1 MSNMT
6 RLSIPMTP
14 AAMIAAPRHLWLA
27 TLGAA
32 AVTREWAERDAAA
45 MFRSLIKEG
54 TVVESRAI
62 NLVGHRIGSSMKRA
76 NALARDARSG
86 VKSSVE
92 SLANAASTFVRT
104 KVPTVRAQ
112 VRGRKRRREAQVG
125 GEDGEARSDRSPDA
139 PRHEGARRASKFAT
153 LSSRWLVRGPGA
165 LASGTSRQRRRAVG

>member
-62 NLVGHRIGSSMKRA
+62 NLVSHRIGSSMKRA

-104 KVPTVRAQ
+104 KVPTVRARFE
-112 VRGRKRRREAQVG
+112 VESAWHEAQVG
-125 GEDGEARSDRSPDA
+125 GEDGEARSNRSPDA
-139 PRHEGARRASKFAT
+139 PRHEGARRQVVRYTVVTLAGSGSRSARIRDFA
-153 LSSRWLVRGPGA
+153 PG
-165 LASGTSRQRRRAVG
+165 RRAVG

>member
-62 NLVGHRIGSSMKRA
+62 NLVSHRIGSSMKRA

-86 VKSSVE
+86 VKSSAE

-104 KVPTVRAQ
+104 KVPTVRARFE
-112 VRGRKRRREAQVG
+112 VESAGTKRKSAAKTAKRAATGRQTRRVTK
-125 GEDGEARSDRSPDA
+125 ARA
-139 PRHEGARRASKFAT
+139 GK
-153 LSSRWLVRGPGA
+153 
-165 LASGTSRQRRRAVG
+165 